1 MDWIDLP
8 KEQQKAL
15 ARAAVAERRTL
26 IERWRDMGEKVSPGR
41 DERARIAASYI
52 PAGLCVVDVGCGSMM
67 PLERHLP
74 QRTRYVPVDV
84 APRDDRTVVVDL
96 NVAPLPDLGAH
107 YVVAL
112 GLLEYLNDVPGFLRQ
127 IPCNAVLSYAPV
139 DQQKPRD
146 RAESG
151 WVNSYTVDAV
161 GGLFEAAG
169 FQIADLRRCPGKQ
182 MIWHLLATRG
192 GPLRTPS

>member
-1 MDWIDLP
+1 MDWTDLT
-8 KEQQKAL
+8 KEEQKAL
-15 ARAAVAERRTL
+15 ARSAVAERRTL

-41 DERARIAASYI
+41 DERARIAASFI

-74 QRTRYVPVDV
+74 QGTRYIPVDV
-84 APRDDRTVVVDL
+84 ARRDDRTIVVDL
-96 NVAPLPDLGAH
+96 NLAPLPDFGAD

-127 IPCNAVLSYAPV
+127 IPCNAVLSYAPA

-151 WVNSYTVDAV
+151 WVNGYTVDAV
-161 GGLFEAAG
+161 SRLCQDAG
-169 FQIADLRRCPGKQ
+169 FQIADLCRCPGKQ
-182 MIWHLLATRG
+182 MIWNLLATPGRSS
-192 GPLRTPS
+192 LPSS

>member
-1 MDWIDLP
+1 MDWMDLT
-8 KEQQKAL
+8 KEEQKAL

-41 DERARIAASYI
+41 DERARIAAGFI

-74 QRTRYVPVDV
+74 PGTRYVPVDV
-84 APRDDRTVVVDL
+84 ARRDDRTVVVDL
-96 NVAPLPDLGAH
+96 NVAPLPDLEAD

-127 IPCNAVLSYAPV
+127 IRCSAVLSYAPV
-139 DQQKPRD
+139 DQQKSRN

-151 WVNSYTVDAV
+151 WANAYTVDDISR
-161 GGLFEAAG
+161 LCEAAG
-169 FQIADLRRCPGKQ
+169 FEIADLRPCPGKQ
-182 MIWHLLATRG
+182 MIWNLRAMPGRPFPAAT
-192 GPLRTPS
+192 